1 MSQLSA
7 ARPAAARPLAAHKT
21 AGLMSG
27 RTVMASAQPI
37 ATPIGHPTAVPMS
50 RFTAGAISRATPSA
64 QPVALPMASSVAAAT
79 VPTTTPGGMNLSRPA
94 PPRTNP
100 NNLLAGGRVIEERVV
115 DTSELLS
122 SGKLIEAP
130 AVRDQA
136 YRASAVAATG
146 LVGAPIATTLTE
158 VVATPTVINAAPV
171 VATEV
176 VGVDPMPYIAQP
188 ITEVF
193 VQP

>member
-1 MSQLSA
+1 
-7 ARPAAARPLAAHKT
+7 
-21 AGLMSG
+21 
-27 RTVMASAQPI
+27 
-37 ATPIGHPTAVPMS
+37 
-50 RFTAGAISRATPSA
+50 
-64 QPVALPMASSVAAAT
+64 
-79 VPTTTPGGMNLSRPA
+79 
-94 PPRTNP
+94 
-100 NNLLAGGRVIEERVV
+100 VIEERVV

-176 VGVDPMPYIAQP
+176 AGVDPMPYIAQP
-188 ITEVF
+188 TTEVF